1 MVLASQ
7 HNHTPLRGW
16 GGDGQWE
23 HRDVRVRVG
32 ANVAL
37 MVLIVVA
44 CVVLPAYFAP
54 SHVF

>member
-1 MVLASQ
+1 M
-7 HNHTPLRGW
+7 GKM
-16 GGDGQWE
+16 E

-44 CVVLPAYFAP
+44 WIVLPADFAP